1 MNLEAKKVFDYFEKL
16 SQIPR
21 ESGNEKEVSDFLKK
35 FGEEKGYDV
44 VQDESLNIIM
54 EVPAT
59 KGMEDRP
66 KVILQGHMDMVC
78 EKGKDSKHNFETDPI
93 ELLTEGDSL
102 HANDTTLGA
111 DDGIGVAMS
120 LALAEEEHGPLKI
133 IVTVSEETDM
143 HGAKDLDAK
152 YLEGK
157 YLINIDSEEEG
168 ILTVSSAGGKLL
180 KSKFKFQEEDYSGDA
195 FKLNL
200 HGFLGGHSG
209 MEIANNRGNM
219 IKVIAEI
226 LNKVDNAKL
235 IDIDCGTKQNAIPRE
250 GKVSL
255 VADEKSLDDAIK
267 FVKEKFKDVAGEL
280 TIECEKTSHQGRVLT
295 AESTEKLAKY
305 LLELPTGPHTFI
317 NEEKKVLES
326 SSNLAIAKKVN
337 DAIEVFVSLR
347 FASSSLSEEFGNI
360 YLDIVK
366 NYGAE
371 AEFINPYPE
380 WEYREESDFRELV
393 ERIYKELSGSSM
405 EEEFTHGGLEC
416 GVFFTKNRELDIV
429 SIGPDITGAHSQK
442 ETLSISSTNRVYE
455 HLKKVLKEIK

>member
-35 FGEEKGYDV
+35 FAEEKGYEV

-93 ELLTEGDSL
+93 ELITEGDSL

-255 VADEKSLDDAIK
+255 IADEKDLDEAIQ

-280 TIECEKTSHQGRVLT
+280 TIECEKTSHQGRLLT

-326 SSNLAIAKKVN
+326 SSNLAIAKKIN
-337 DAIEVFVSLR
+337 GTIEVYVSLR

-380 WEYREESDFRELV
+380 WEYREESEFRELV
-393 ERIYKELSGSSM
+393 ERIYKELTGSSM

>member
-35 FGEEKGYDV
+35 FAEEKGYEV

-93 ELLTEGDSL
+93 ELITEGDFL

-255 VADEKSLDDAIK
+255 VADGKELDRAIQ
-267 FVKEKFKDVAGEL
+267 FVKEKFNDVAGEL
-280 TIECEKTSHQGRVLT
+280 TIECEKTSHQGRLLT

-337 DAIEVFVSLR
+337 GTIEVFVSLR

-380 WEYREESDFRELV
+380 WEYREESEFRELV
-393 ERIYKELSGSSM
+393 ERIYKELTGSSM

>member
-1 MNLEAKKVFDYFEKL
+1 MNLETKKVFDYFEKL

-35 FGEEKGYDV
+35 FGEEKGYEV

-59 KGMEDRP
+59 KGMEDKP

-93 ELLTEGDSL
+93 ELITEGDFL

-195 FKLNL
+195 FKINL

-255 VADEKSLDDAIK
+255 VADEKSLDEAIK

-393 ERIYKELSGSSM
+393 ERIYKELSGTSM

-429 SIGPDITGAHSQK
+429 SIGPNITGAHSQK

>member
-1 MNLEAKKVFDYFEKL
+1 MNLEPKKVFDYFEML

-21 ESGNEKEVSDFLKK
+21 ESGNEKGVSDFLKK
-35 FGEEKGYDV
+35 FGEEKGYKV
-44 VQDESLNIIM
+44 VQDDSLNIIM
-54 EVPAT
+54 EVPPT

-93 ELLTEGDSL
+93 ELIVDGDSL

-111 DDGIGVAMS
+111 DNGIGVAMAM
-120 LALAEEEHGPLKI
+120 ALAEEEHGPLKI

-143 HGAKDLDAK
+143 HGAKDLEAK

-168 ILTVSSAGGKLL
+168 VLTVSSAGGKLL
-180 KSKFKFQEEDYSGDA
+180 KSKFVFNEEAYTGKA
-195 FKLNL
+195 FDLHL

-226 LNKVDNAKL
+226 LNKIDGAKL
-235 IDIDCGTKQNAIPRE
+235 IDINCGTKQNAIPRE
-250 GKVSL
+250 GKLVL
-255 VADEKSLDDAIK
+255 VADEKALKEAIE
-267 FVKEKFKDVAGEL
+267 FVKEKFKDVADEL
-280 TIECEKTSHQGRVLT
+280 VIECKETSHDGKVLT
-295 AESTEKLAKY
+295 ADDTKKLANY

-317 NEEKKVLES
+317 NEAKKVLES
-326 SSNLAIAKKVN
+326 SSNLAIAKKVD
-337 DAIEVFVSLR
+337 DAVEVFVSLR
-347 FASSSLSEEFGNI
+347 FASSSLSEEFGKI
-360 YLDIVK
+360 YLDIVEK
-366 NYGAE
+366 YGCQ

-380 WEYREESDFRELV
+380 WEYRKESDFREIV
-393 ERIYKELSGSSM
+393 KKIYKEITGKEM

-416 GVFFTKNRELDIV
+416 GVFYKKNSDLDII
-429 SIGPDITGAHSQK
+429 SIGPDTVGAHTQK
-442 ETLSISSTNRVYE
+442 ETLSISSTKRVYD
-455 HLKKVLKEIK
+455 HLVKVLKAL

>member
-35 FGEEKGYDV
+35 FAEEKGYEV

-93 ELLTEGDSL
+93 ELITEGDSL

-180 KSKFKFQEEDYSGDA
+180 KSKFKFKEEDYSGDA

-255 VADEKSLDDAIK
+255 VADEKNLDRAIQ

-280 TIECEKTSHQGRVLT
+280 TIECEKTSHQGRLLT
-295 AESTEKLAKY
+295 SESTEKLAKY

-317 NEEKKVLES
+317 NKEKKVLES

-337 DAIEVFVSLR
+337 GTIEVYVSLR

-380 WEYREESDFRELV
+380 WEYREESEFRELV
-393 ERIYKELSGSSM
+393 ERIYKELTGSSM

>member
-1 MNLEAKKVFDYFEKL
+1 MNLEAKQVFDYFKEL

-35 FGEEKGYDV
+35 FAEEKGYEV

-78 EKGKDSKHNFETDPI
+78 EKSKDSDHDFEKDPI
-93 ELLTEGDSL
+93 ELIFDGDNL
-102 HANDTTLGA
+102 HANETTLGA

-120 LALAEEEHGPLKI
+120 MALAEEEHGPLKI

-143 HGAKDLDAK
+143 HGAKNLDAK
-152 YLEGK
+152 YLDGK

-226 LNKVDNAKL
+226 LNKVDSAKL
-235 IDIDCGTKQNAIPRE
+235 IDINCGTKQNAIPRE
-250 GKVSL
+250 GILKL

-267 FVKEKFKDVAGEL
+267 FVKDKFKDVAGEL

-326 SSNLAIAKKVN
+326 SSNLAIAKKVE
-337 DAIEVFVSLR
+337 DTIEVFVSLR

-366 NYGAE
+366 KYEAE

-380 WEYREESDFRELV
+380 WEYREESKFRELV
-393 ERIYKELSGSSM
+393 ESIYEEMNDSKM
-405 EEEFTHGGLEC
+405 QEEFTHGGLEC
-416 GVFFTKNRELDIV
+416 GVFFTKNRDLDIV

-442 ETLSISSTNRVYE
+442 ETLSIPSTNRVYE
-455 HLKKVLKEIK
+455 HLKKVLKEI

>member
-1 MNLEAKKVFDYFEKL
+1 MNLEPKKVFDYFEKL

-21 ESGNEKEVSDFLKK
+21 ESGNEKAVSDFLKK
-35 FGEEKGYDV
+35 FGEDAGYDV

-59 KGMEDRP
+59 KGMEDRE

-78 EKGKDSKHNFETDPI
+78 EKGKDSDHNFLTDPI
-93 ELLTEGDSL
+93 ELIVDGDKL

-111 DDGIGVAMS
+111 DDGIGVAMAM
-120 LALAEEEHGPLKI
+120 ALAEEEHGPLKI
-133 IVTVSEETDM
+133 LVTVSEETDM

-157 YLINIDSEEEG
+157 YVINIDSEEEG

-180 KSKFKFQEEDYSGDA
+180 HSKLKLERVDYSGEA
-195 FKLNL
+195 FSLNL

-209 MEIANNRGNM
+209 MEIANNKGNM

-226 LNKVDNAKL
+226 INKIDDAKL

-255 VADEKSLDDAIK
+255 VCDENKLKDAIE
-267 FVKEKFKDVAGEL
+267 FAMDKFKSVEGEL
-280 TIECEKTSHQGRVLT
+280 VIECQKISHDGNIVT
-295 AESTEKLAKY
+295 AEDTEKLAKY

-317 NEEKKVLES
+317 DEAKKVLES
-326 SSNLAIAKKVN
+326 SSNLAIVKLV
-337 DAIEVFVSLR
+337 DDTVDVFVSLR
-347 FASSSLSEEFGNI
+347 FASSSLSEDFGNI
-360 YLDIVK
+360 YMDIVK
-366 NYGAE
+366 KFGAE
-371 AEFINPYPE
+371 AEFENPYPE
-380 WEYREESDFRELV
+380 WEYKKESHFREIV
-393 ERIYKELSGSSM
+393 KDIYKEMKGEEM

-416 GVFFTKNRELDIV
+416 GVFFEKNRDLDLI
-429 SIGPDITGAHSQK
+429 SIGPDIRGAHSQK
-442 ETLSISSTNRVYE
+442 ENLSISSTKRVYE
-455 HLKKVLKEIK
+455 HLKKVLKSL

>member
-35 FGEEKGYDV
+35 FAEEKGYEV

-93 ELLTEGDSL
+93 ELITEGDSL

-226 LNKVDNAKL
+226 LNKIDNAKL

-255 VADEKSLDDAIK
+255 VADEKDLDRAIQ

-337 DAIEVFVSLR
+337 DAIEVYVSLR

-380 WEYREESDFRELV
+380 WEYREESEFRELV
-393 ERIYKELSGSSM
+393 ERIYKELTGSSM

>member
-1 MNLEAKKVFDYFEKL
+1 MNIEPKKVFDYFEKL

-21 ESGNEKEVSDFLKK
+21 ESGKEKAVSDFLKK
-35 FGEEKGYDV
+35 FGEDAGYEV
-44 VQDESLNIIM
+44 TQDESLNIIM

-78 EKGKDSKHNFETDPI
+78 EKDKDSNHNFATDPI
-93 ELLTEGDSL
+93 ELIVNGDKL
-102 HANDTTLGA
+102 HANETTLGA

-120 LALAEEEHGPLKI
+120 MALAEEEHGPLKI

-143 HGAKDLDAK
+143 HGAKNLDAK

-180 KSKFKFQEEDYSGDA
+180 HSKFKPEMEDFSGEA
-195 FKLNL
+195 FALNL

-226 LNKVDNAKL
+226 LNKLSCANL

-250 GKVSL
+250 GKFSIVC
-255 VADEKSLDDAIK
+255 DEKELKDATEY
-267 FVKEKFKDVAGEL
+267 VKEKFKNVDGEL
-280 TIECEKTSHQGRVLT
+280 IIECEKTSYNGKVLT
-295 AESTEKLAKY
+295 AESSEKLAKY
-305 LLELPTGPHTFI
+305 LLELPTGPHSFI
-317 NEEKKVLES
+317 NEAKKVLES
-326 SSNLAIAKKVN
+326 SSNLAIVKLV
-337 DAIEVFVSLR
+337 DGIVEVFVSLR
-347 FASSSLSEEFGNI
+347 FASSSLSEEFGKI

-366 NYGAE
+366 KYGAK

-380 WEYREESDFRELV
+380 WEYRKESKFREIV
-393 ERIYKELSGSSM
+393 KKIYKEMKGTEM

-416 GVFFTKNRELDIV
+416 GVFFTKNKDLDII
-429 SIGPDITGAHSQK
+429 SIGPDISGAHSQK
-442 ETLSISSTNRVYE
+442 ETLSISSTKRVYE
-455 HLKKVLKEIK
+455 HLKKVLKEI

>member
-1 MNLEAKKVFDYFEKL
+1 MNLEAKKVFDYFKEL

-35 FGEEKGYDV
+35 FAEEKGYEV

-78 EKGKDSKHNFETDPI
+78 EKSKDSDHDFEKDPI
-93 ELLTEGDSL
+93 ELIFDGDNL
-102 HANDTTLGA
+102 HANETTLGA

-120 LALAEEEHGPLKI
+120 MALAEEEHGPLKI

-143 HGAKDLDAK
+143 HGAKNLDAK
-152 YLEGK
+152 YLDGK

-180 KSKFKFQEEDYSGDA
+180 KSVFKFQEEDYSGDA
-195 FKLNL
+195 FALNL

-226 LNKVDNAKL
+226 LNKVDSAKL
-235 IDIDCGTKQNAIPRE
+235 IDINCGTKQNAIPRE
-250 GKVSL
+250 GILKL

-267 FVKEKFKDVAGEL
+267 FVKDKFKDVAGEL
-280 TIECEKTSHQGRVLT
+280 TIECEKISHKGKVLT

-326 SSNLAIAKKVN
+326 SSNLAIAKKVE
-337 DAIEVFVSLR
+337 DTIEVFVSLR

-366 NYGAE
+366 KYEAE

-380 WEYREESDFRELV
+380 WEYREESKFRELV
-393 ERIYKELSGSSM
+393 ESIYEEMNNSKM
-405 EEEFTHGGLEC
+405 QEEFTHGGLEC
-416 GVFFTKNRELDIV
+416 GVFFTKNRDLDIV

-442 ETLSISSTNRVYE
+442 ETLSIPSTNRVYE
-455 HLKKVLKEIK
+455 HLKKVLKEI

>member
-1 MNLEAKKVFDYFEKL
+1 MNIEPKKVFDYFEKL

-21 ESGNEKEVSDFLKK
+21 ESGKEKAVSDFLKK
-35 FGEEKGYDV
+35 FGEDARYEV
-44 VQDESLNIIM
+44 TQDESLNIIM

-78 EKGKDSKHNFETDPI
+78 EKDKDSNHNFATDPI
-93 ELLTEGDSL
+93 ELIVNGDKL
-102 HANDTTLGA
+102 HANETTLGA

-120 LALAEEEHGPLKI
+120 MALAEEKHGPLKI

-143 HGAKDLDAK
+143 HGAKNLDAK

-180 KSKFKFQEEDYSGDA
+180 HSKFKPEMKDFSGEA
-195 FKLNL
+195 FALNL

-209 MEIANNRGNM
+209 MEIANNKGNM

-226 LNKVDNAKL
+226 LNKLSCANL

-250 GKVSL
+250 GKFSIVC
-255 VADEKSLDDAIK
+255 DEKELKDATEY
-267 FVKEKFKDVAGEL
+267 VKEKFKNVDGEL
-280 TIECEKTSHQGRVLT
+280 IIECEKTSHNGKVLT
-295 AESTEKLAKY
+295 SESSEKLAKY
-305 LLELPTGPHTFI
+305 LLELPTGPHSFI

-326 SSNLAIAKKVN
+326 SSNLAIVKLV
-337 DAIEVFVSLR
+337 DGIVEVFVSLR
-347 FASSSLSEEFGNI
+347 FASSSLSEEFGKI

-366 NYGAE
+366 KYGAE

-380 WEYREESDFRELV
+380 WEYRKESKFREIV
-393 ERIYKELSGSSM
+393 KKIYKEMKGTEM

-416 GVFFTKNRELDIV
+416 GVFFTKNRDLDII
-429 SIGPDITGAHSQK
+429 SIGPDISGAHSQK
-442 ETLSISSTNRVYE
+442 ETLSISSTKRVYE
-455 HLKKVLKEIK
+455 HLKKVLKEI